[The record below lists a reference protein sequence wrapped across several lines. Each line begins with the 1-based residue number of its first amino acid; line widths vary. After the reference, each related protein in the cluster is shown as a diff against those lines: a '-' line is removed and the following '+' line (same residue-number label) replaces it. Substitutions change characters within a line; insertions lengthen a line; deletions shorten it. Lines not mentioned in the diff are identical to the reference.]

1 MYEWENYFEPHILER
16 GWRYARSGAVQHI
29 IRKKDVIEA
38 VVEGTEYYKV
48 KINYDGRFV
57 LDAYCSC
64 PYAADGN
71 YCKHMAAVLYE
82 IDDDGKDDYE
92 FSEKTFWLT
101 SFLLWR
107 ISGVTEKCA
116 LTMSGKKRKQYSLNH
131 AEI

>member
-1 MYEWENYFEPHILER
+1 M
-16 GWRYARSGAVQHI
+16 AVCQKRSGTAYHQ
-29 IRKKDVIEA
+29 KKDVIEA

-101 SFLLWR
+101 SFLL
-107 ISGVTEKCA
+107 
-116 LTMSGKKRKQYSLNH
+116 
-131 AEI
+131 